1 MTEVPHCGR
10 GPAGIVDLV
19 RADEWVRPRGRGGT
33 WSGSESS
40 SDHHLA
46 NFIIHYSLDEFYSSH
61 SLSLNRDKLSVKC
74 ILWGPMTET
83 FI

>member
-19 RADEWVRPRGRGGT
+19 RADEWVRPRGGDMVRK
-33 WSGSESS
+33 WEQQWPSS
-40 SDHHLA
+40 SQFHNPLFPGRIL
-46 NFIIHYSLDEFYSSH
+46 FISL
-61 SLSLNRDKLSVKC
+61 SLSLNRDKLSVKY